1 MANKVLGFTIQI
13 QGTDTAVNTAEE
25 LRRAIAEIQKEL
37 KKASDT
43 KSIEEL
49 EKKLVDLKA
58 RQQEVNAEIREQVKA
73 RRQELQATD
82 AVDGSYSRLS
92 KQLNDA
98 RRRYKDLAAAE
109 QESTEEAQKLISE
122 ITLLDRRLKAI
133 DASVGQYQRNVGG
146 YTEALAQ
153 FFPKLSGS
161 IGQIGG
167 ALQFAQ
173 GAAGGFN
180 KALGILALAVT
191 VFQEVGN
198 AINQGAETAKEF
210 NEVQKQIVTTQQ
222 LTQEALEDSS
232 GTIVAISRTYQQ
244 ESREI
249 TNAANTL
256 TKEFGIGL
264 PDALALIEA
273 GFRKGADAQGDFLD
287 QLREYPAQFAAAGGN
302 AQQFLDILIRAQQEG
317 IYSDKGIDAVKEFGL
332 RIREQTKATRDA
344 LTNAFGEKFTTD
356 LFAGLNNGS
365 ITTVQALQRVG
376 KGLQDTGLTAEQ
388 TQRVIADTFG
398 GPGEDAGLRFL
409 QLLGD
414 IDGELQDVTKSTNQ
428 YQSQQQEL
436 FISNEL
442 LAQSQAALA
451 KELVN
456 AGNEITILNNKFKIF
471 LNEAAKQA
479 IRFFDELPQSTA
491 GVTAFFKTL
500 GSSVA
505 SLASFNLVGELANPF
520 KAARKASADA
530 RKSIREDNEKAQAE
544 DEKARKEAADRI
556 LKTEAGLQQRLNEL
570 RQKRAKSIIGSA
582 EFKAIDAEIKTIEKT
597 LRGAVPGAANA
608 GKAVGE
614 KFIEGSVA
622 AIQKRKGELEKA
634 ISGAVAGSDAQKRLF
649 EQLAKTEAELEKAVA
664 DQNRARLE
672 QSRQAELARLNDLQ
686 QIGQAAIATQV
697 SLEKKVTDSVIGE
710 IKKRNAARGVELKQE
725 AETEKQRR
733 AQRISE
739 IEQYTSTAFQLI
751 STFTGRRAELEQRE
765 FDERIAKTSANI
777 EALQQ
782 RAQEAT
788 GIRQRLLQQQ
798 VAAQQAVLAKQQAE
812 AEAAQKKRA
821 KQEKALAIIQSI
833 IQGALA
839 VTRALAV
846 PPGPPFT
853 IPSAIATGV
862 FAAAQTATIAAQPLA
877 TGGVVGISGRKVTD
891 RQNIPT
897 RSNGDNVLATVKR
910 GEVVLN
916 QRQQAALG
924 GARTF
929 RSIGV
934 PGFRDGGP
942 VGAPITAPRLPAMS
956 GDISGMVQALDRK
969 TDAINARLDRLRAF
983 VVTEDIARDMQEAE
997 TIQIKATL

>member
-1 MANKVLGFTIQI
+1 MQTRTLPGQIITSPYTKRYSMANKVLGFTIQI

-58 RQQEVNAEIREQVKA
+58 RQAEVNAEIREQVKL

-109 QESTEEAQKLISE
+109 QESTEEAKQLISE

-133 DASVGQYQRNVGG
+133 DATVGQYQRNVGG
-146 YTEALAQ
+146 YTEALGQ
-153 FFPKLSGS
+153 FFPKLAGS
-161 IGQIGG
+161 IGQIGS
-167 ALQFAQ
+167 AFQFAQ

-180 KALGILALAVT
+180 KALGVILLAVT
-191 VFQEVGN
+191 VFQEVSA
-198 AINQGAETAKEF
+198 AISQTIATAKEF
-210 NEVQKQIVTTQQ
+210 TDVQKQIATTQQ
-222 LTQEALEDSS
+222 LTQEALEQSS
-232 GTIVAISRTYQQ
+232 GTIVAISRTYQ
-244 ESREI
+244 EETRDI
-249 TNAANTL
+249 ANAANTL
-256 TKEFGIGL
+256 TKEFEIGL
-264 PDALALIEA
+264 PEALALIEA
-273 GFRKGADAQGDFLD
+273 GFRKGANAQGDFLD

-302 AQQFLDILIRAQQEG
+302 AQQFLDILLRAQQEG

-344 LTNAFGEKFTTD
+344 LTNAFGEKFTTE

-414 IDGELQDVTKSTNQ
+414 IDGELATVTQSTNQ
-428 YQSQQQEL
+428 YQSQQFEL
-436 FISNEL
+436 FQSNEE

-456 AGNEITILNNKFKIF
+456 TGTEFTLLKNRALTFI
-471 LNEAAKQA
+471 NEAAAKILQ
-479 IRFFDELPQSTA
+479 FFDGIPARVKTA
-491 GVTAFFKTL
+491 RAFISGFFD
-500 GSSVA
+500 GGIA
-505 SLASFNLVGELANPF
+505 
-520 KAARKASADA
+520 KAAADA
-530 RKSIREDNEKAQAE
+530 ALVANKEEQKRIKQNEEAQAA
-544 DEKARKEAADRI
+544 ARER
-556 LKTEAGLQQRLNEL
+556 QRLAEE
-570 RQKRAKSIIGSA
+570 QAAAAAKKRAEEQAKQ
-582 EFKAIDAEIKTIEKT
+582 
-597 LRGAVPGAANA
+597 R

-614 KFIEGSVA
+614 NFIEGSVA
-622 AIQKRKGELEKA
+622 AIQQRKSELEKA
-634 ISGAVAGSDAQKRLF
+634 ITGAVAGGDAQKRLF
-649 EQLAKTEAELEKAVA
+649 EQLAKTEAELEKAVTA
-664 DQNRARLE
+664 QNRARLE
-672 QSRQAELARLNDLQ
+672 QSRKAELARLNDLQ

-725 AETEKQRR
+725 AEQEQQRKVE
-733 AQRISE
+733 RISQV
-739 IEQYTSTAFQLI
+739 EQYTATAFQLL
-751 STFTGRRAELEQRE
+751 SAFGARRAELEQRE

-777 EALQQ
+777 EALQL
-782 RAQEAT
+782 RAQEAS

-798 VAAQQAVLAKQQAE
+798 VAAQQAVLVKQQAE
-812 AEAAQKKRA
+812 AEAASKKRA
-821 KQEKALAIIQSI
+821 KQEKAIAIIQSI
-833 IQGALA
+833 VQGALA
-839 VTRALAV
+839 VVKALAI
-846 PPGPPFT
+846 GG
-853 IPSAIATGV
+853 IPNAIATGI

-891 RQNIPT
+891 RQNMPT

-942 VGAPITAPRLPAMS
+942 IGAPITAPRIPAGLDMNAT
-956 GDISGMVQALDRK
+956 IQALDRK

-983 VVTEDIARDMQEAE
+983 VVTEDIARDIKEGQD
-997 TIQIKATL
+997 IQIKASL

>member
-43 KSIEEL
+43 KAIEEL

-92 KQLNDA
+92 KQLNEA

-133 DASVGQYQRNVGG
+133 DSSVGQYQRNVGG
-146 YTEALAQ
+146 YTEALSQ

-173 GAAGGFN
+173 QSAGGFN
-180 KALGILALAVT
+180 KALGVLLVAVT
-191 VFQEVGN
+191 VFQEVSAALN
-198 AINQGAETAKEF
+198 ASIETAKEF
-210 NEVQKQIVTTQQ
+210 NEVQKQIATTQQ

-249 TNAANTL
+249 ANAANTL

-264 PDALALIEA
+264 PNALALIEA

-344 LTNAFGEKFTTD
+344 LTNAFGEKFTTE

-376 KGLQDTGLTAEQ
+376 KGLQDTSLTAEQ

-436 FISNEL
+436 FISNEE

-456 AGNEITILNNKFKIF
+456 TGTEFTLLKNRALTFI
-471 LNEAAKQA
+471 NEAAARVLQ
-479 IRFFDELPQSTA
+479 FFDAIPARVRTA
-491 GVTAFFKTL
+491 RAFISGLFDGGFTKA
-500 GSSVA
+500 VA
-505 SLASFNLVGELANPF
+505 DAALVAAKEEEKRQKQNEEAQA
-520 KAARKASADA
+520 AAR
-530 RKSIREDNEKAQAE
+530 E
-544 DEKARKEAADRI
+544 
-556 LKTEAGLQQRLNEL
+556 
-570 RQKRAKSIIGSA
+570 RQKQIEDQAAAEAKRRAEEQAKQ
-582 EFKAIDAEIKTIEKT
+582 
-597 LRGAVPGAANA
+597 R

-664 DQNRARLE
+664 AQNRARLE
-672 QSRQAELARLNDLQ
+672 QSRKAELARLNDLQ
-686 QIGQAAIATQV
+686 QIGQVAVATQV
-697 SLEKKVTDSVIGE
+697 SLEKKVTDSVFKEVQKRSQIRTNE
-710 IKKRNAARGVELKQE
+710 IKAE
-725 AETEKQRR
+725 AEAEKQRR

-751 STFTGRRAELEQRE
+751 STFTGRRAELEQRQ
-765 FDERIAKTSANI
+765 FDEQIAKTNANI
-777 EALQQ
+777 EALQAK
-782 RAQEAT
+782 AQNASA
-788 GIRQRLLQQQ
+788 IRQRLLQQQ
-798 VAAQQAVLAKQQAE
+798 ITAQQALLAKQQADQ
-812 AEAAQKKRA
+812 EAAAKKRA
-821 KQEKALAIIQSI
+821 KQEKALAILQSI
-833 IQGALA
+833 VQGSLA
-839 VTRALAV
+839 VVRALV
-846 PPGPPFT
+846 TGGLPL
-853 IPSAIATGV
+853 AIATGV

-891 RQNIPT
+891 RQNMPT

-942 VGAPITAPRLPAMS
+942 VGAPITAPRLPAMGS
-956 GDISGMVQALDRK
+956 DLSGMVQALDRK

-983 VVTEDIARDMQEAE
+983 VVTEDIVRDIQEAE

>member
-1 MANKVLGFTIQI
+1 MANKVLGFTINI
-13 QGTDTAVNTAEE
+13 QGTDQAINTAEE
-25 LRRAIAEIQKEL
+25 LRRAIGEIQKEL

-58 RQQEVNAEIREQVKA
+58 RQAEVNAEVREQVKE
-73 RRQELQATD
+73 RRRELQAVD
-82 AVDGSYSRLS
+82 ASSGTYAALS
-92 KQLNDA
+92 KKLNDA
-98 RRRYKDLAAAE
+98 RNRYKDLAAAE
-109 QESTEEAQKLISE
+109 QESTDEARKLISE

-133 DASVGQYQRNVGG
+133 DGSVGQFNRNVGG

-153 FFPKLSGS
+153 FFPRLSSS
-161 IGQIGG
+161 IGQVGG

-180 KALGILALAVT
+180 KAIAFLGVAVT
-191 VFQEVGN
+191 VFGEVSAALN
-198 AINQGAETAKEF
+198 AGIETAKEF
-210 NEVQKQIVTTQQ
+210 NAVQRQIAATAQ

-232 GTIVAISRTYQQ
+232 GTIIAISRTYQE
-244 ESREI
+244 ESRDI
-249 TNAANTL
+249 ANAANTL

-273 GFRKGADAQGDFLD
+273 GFRRGANAQGDFLD
-287 QLREYPAQFAAAGGN
+287 QLREYPAQFAAAGGS
-302 AQQFLDILIRAQQEG
+302 ASQFLDIIIRAQQEG

-332 RIREQTKATRDA
+332 RVREQTKATRDA
-344 LTNAFGEKFTTD
+344 LTNAFGEKFTTE

-414 IDGELQDVTKSTNQ
+414 IDGSLQDVTKSTNE
-428 YQSQQQEL
+428 YQSQQEEL
-436 FISNEL
+436 FLSNQA

-451 KELVN
+451 KEITN
-456 AGNEITILNNKFKIF
+456 TGTEFTILKNRASIF
-471 LNEAAKQA
+471 INTAAAAVLDFFNRLPGRIKTARAFLSGFFDGGLAKAAADASLVAAKEEEKRQQQNA
-479 IRFFDELPQSTA
+479 I
-491 GVTAFFKTL
+491 
-500 GSSVA
+500 
-505 SLASFNLVGELANPF
+505 
-520 KAARKASADA
+520 
-530 RKSIREDNEKAQAE
+530 AQAE
-544 DEKARKEAADRI
+544 ALEKQRQAEAAAAADAQR
-556 LKTEAGLQQRLNEL
+556 KATQQAN
-570 RQKRAKSIIGSA
+570 
-582 EFKAIDAEIKTIEKT
+582 
-597 LRGAVPGAANA
+597 LRGRAT
-608 GKAVGE
+608 GE
-614 KFIEGSVA
+614 AFIEGSVA

-634 ISGAVAGSDAQKRLF
+634 IANTVAGSDAQKRLF
-649 EQLAKTEAELEKAVA
+649 AQLAQAEAELEKAVQA
-664 DQNRARLE
+664 QNRARLE
-672 QSRQAELARLNDLQ
+672 ESRRAALARLGQ
-686 QIGQAAIATQV
+686 VQEIGTLVLNATV
-697 SLEKKVTDSVIGE
+697 ATEKKITDSVFE
-710 IKKRNAARGVELKQE
+710 EVAKRANIRRKELKE
-725 AETEKQRR
+725 ADETAREQRAR
-733 AQRISE
+733 Q
-739 IEQYTSTAFQLI
+739 IEQVQQYTDTAFQLI
-751 STFTGRRAELEQRE
+751 SAFAGRRAELEQRE
-765 FDERIAKTSANI
+765 FEERIAKTNANI
-777 EALQQ
+777 EALQE
-782 RAQEAT
+782 RAQAST
-788 GIRQRLLQQQ
+788 GLRQRLLQQQ
-798 VAAQQAVLAKQQAE
+798 VAAQQALLAKQQAE
-812 AEAAQKKRA
+812 AEAAAKKRA

-839 VTRALAV
+839 VTRALSS

-877 TGGVVGISGRKVTD
+877 TGGVVGITGRKVTD

-897 RSNGDNVLATVKR
+897 QGNGDNVLATVRR

-942 VGAPITAPRLPAMS
+942 IGVPIGAPKLPGAMGADLS
-956 GDISGMVQALDRK
+956 GAIQALDRK

-983 VVTEDIARDMQEAE
+983 VVTEDIVRDIQESE
-997 TIQIKATL
+997 NIQVKASL

>member
-13 QGTDTAVNTAEE
+13 QGTDTAINTAEE
-25 LRRAIAEIQKEL
+25 LRRAISEVQKEL

-58 RQQEVNAEIREQVKA
+58 RQAEVNEEIREQVKA
-73 RRQELQATD
+73 RRQELQAVD
-82 AVDGSYSRLS
+82 AVDGTYSKLS
-92 KQLNDA
+92 KQLNEA

-109 QESTEEAQKLISE
+109 QESSKEAQRLLGE
-122 ITLLDRRLKAI
+122 ITLLDRRLKFI
-133 DASVGQYQRNVGG
+133 DASVGQFQRNVGG
-146 YTEALAQ
+146 YTEALSQ

-180 KALGILALAVT
+180 KALGFIAVAVT
-191 VFQEVGN
+191 VFQEIGA
-198 AINQGAETAKEF
+198 AINSSTETAKEF
-210 NEVQKQIVTTQQ
+210 NDVQKQIAATQQ

-249 TNAANTL
+249 VNAANTL

-414 IDGELQDVTKSTNQ
+414 IDGELTAVTQSTNQ
-428 YQSQQQEL
+428 YQSQQFEL
-436 FISNEL
+436 FQSNEE

-456 AGNEITILNNKFKIF
+456 TGTEFTLLKNRALTFI
-471 LNEAAKQA
+471 NEAAARVLQ
-479 IRFFDELPQSTA
+479 FFDAIPARVKTA
-491 GVTAFFKTL
+491 RAFISGLFDGGFTKA
-500 GSSVA
+500 VADA
-505 SLASFNLVGELANPF
+505 SLVEAKEEEKRQKQNEEAQA
-520 KAARKASADA
+520 AAREKQ
-530 RKSIREDNEKAQAE
+530 KQIEDQA
-544 DEKARKEAADRI
+544 AAEAKRRAAEQA
-556 LKTEAGLQQRLNEL
+556 KQR
-570 RQKRAKSIIGSA
+570 
-582 EFKAIDAEIKTIEKT
+582 
-597 LRGAVPGAANA
+597 

-634 ISGAVAGSDAQKRLF
+634 ISGAVSGSDAQKRLF

-664 DQNRARLE
+664 AQNRARLE

-686 QIGQAAIATQV
+686 QIGAAVVATQV

-725 AETEKQRR
+725 AEAEKQKKIE
-733 AQRISE
+733 RINQ

-751 STFTGRRAELEQRE
+751 SAFTGRRAELEQRQ
-765 FDERIAKTSANI
+765 FDEQIAKTNANI
-777 EALQQ
+777 EALQAK
-782 RAQEAT
+782 AQNASA
-788 GIRQRLLQQQ
+788 IRQRLLQQQ
-798 VAAQQAVLAKQQAE
+798 VAAQQALLAKQQADQ
-812 AEAAQKKRA
+812 EAAAKKRA
-821 KQEKALAIIQSI
+821 KQEKALAILQSI
-833 IQGALA
+833 VQGSLA
-839 VTRALAV
+839 VVRALV
-846 PPGPPFT
+846 TGGLPL
-853 IPSAIATGV
+853 AIATGV
-862 FAAAQTATIAAQPLA
+862 FAAVQTATIAAQPLA
-877 TGGVVGISGRKVTD
+877 TGGVVGISGRRVTD
-891 RQNIPT
+891 RQNMPT

-942 VGAPITAPRLPAMS
+942 VGAPITAPRIPQAAQDLTGA
-956 GDISGMVQALDRK
+956 IQALDRK

-983 VVTEDIARDMQEAE
+983 VVTEDIARDMQAGKD
-997 TIQIKATL
+997 IQIKASL